1 MENLKTLINEPIHS
15 RSITIKT
22 YRIDNDAMLVEGR
35 LRDDRLTETY
45 SMTKGE
51 TMPVGVI
58 HDMTIR
64 LLVRDDG
71 GMNIDKVEVELNH
84 VPRHD
89 CLMVHDSLNGL
100 VGQKIAPG
108 FTGIVKNQF
117 GGPNGCAHLNS
128 LLLSMASAA
137 VQGWWT
143 NKAGNP
149 DALKKASVNLDRRF
163 LIDTCMIW
171 KKDGELAKM
180 AIKALDA
187 DKEAGE

>member
-1 MENLKTLINEPIHS
+1 MADLKSLTKDPIHS
-15 RSITIKT
+15 RSIKVNTH
-22 YRIDNDAMLVEGR
+22 RIDDNAMIVEGR

-45 SMTKGE
+45 SMMKGE

-64 LLVRDDG
+64 LLVRDDS
-71 GMNIDKVEVELNH
+71 GMRIEQVEVELNH

-89 CLMVHDSLNGL
+89 CLMVHDSLDGL
-100 VGQKIAPG
+100 IGMEIAPG
-108 FTGIVKNQF
+108 FSNTVRKQF
-117 GGPNGCAHLNS
+117 GGSNGCAHLNS

-149 DALKKASVNLDRRF
+149 EALKKASVSLDRRF

-171 KKDGELAKM
+171 KKDGKLAKM
-180 AIKALDA
+180 AIKALEA
-187 DKEAGE
+187 DNESIG

>member
-1 MENLKTLINEPIHS
+1 MANLKSLIKDPIHS
-15 RSITIKT
+15 RSITVKT
-22 YRIDNDAMLVEGR
+22 HRIDDDAMIVEGR

-45 SMTKGE
+45 SITKGE
-51 TMPVGVI
+51 VMPVGVI

-71 GMNIDKVEVELNH
+71 GMNIEKVEVELNH
-84 VPRHD
+84 MPRHD
-89 CLMVHDSLNGL
+89 CLMVHDSLDGL
-100 VGQKIAPG
+100 VGMKIAPG
-108 FTGIVKNQF
+108 FTNIVRKQF
-117 GGPNGCAHLNS
+117 GGSNGCAHLNS

-149 DALKKASVNLDRRF
+149 EALKKASKNLDRRF

-171 KKDGELAKM
+171 KKDGDLAQM
-180 AIKALDA
+180 AIKALETDN
-187 DKEAGE
+187 EAGD

>member
-1 MENLKTLINEPIHS
+1 MENLKSLIKDPIHS

-22 YRIDNDAMLVEGR
+22 YRIDDNAMIVEGR

-64 LLVRDDG
+64 LLVRDDK
-71 GMNIDKVEVELNH
+71 GMNIEKVEVELTH

-89 CLMVHDSLNGL
+89 CIRVHDSLDGL
-100 VGQKIAPG
+100 VGLRIAPG
-108 FTGIVKNQF
+108 FTGMVKNKF

-143 NKAGNP
+143 NKAGSP
-149 DALKKASVNLDRRF
+149 DALKKASVNMDRRF

-171 KKDGELAKM
+171 KKDGDLAKA
-180 AIKALDA
+180 AIRALEA
-187 DKEAGE
+187 DNEAGD